1 MPRSHEWAMPRSH
14 EWAMPRSHEVEN
26 GARHGLYVLA
36 LFDTMSK
43 I

>member
-1 MPRSHEWAMPRSH
+1 MPRSH